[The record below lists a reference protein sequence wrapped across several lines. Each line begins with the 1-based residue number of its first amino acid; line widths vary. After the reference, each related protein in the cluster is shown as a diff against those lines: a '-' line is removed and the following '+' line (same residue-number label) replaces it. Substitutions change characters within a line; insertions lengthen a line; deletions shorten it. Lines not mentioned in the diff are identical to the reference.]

1 VNALQKDI
9 GTKEL
14 DVNLSPRGP
23 IGPVGLCP
31 LSIRRRAHPCWGVLA
46 QAEAAAS
53 SVPASACCISYHVR
67 AEKHS
72 AQAQQNTGK
81 MVDGVMQGG
90 R

>member
-1 VNALQKDI
+1 
-9 GTKEL
+9 
-14 DVNLSPRGP
+14 
-23 IGPVGLCP
+23 
-31 LSIRRRAHPCWGVLA
+31 VLA